1 VLLGLISSDFTVWQ
15 NLILIAV
22 FALALLCA
30 IIPHEIAHGYAAL
43 KMGDPS
49 AKLAGRLSP
58 NPARHI
64 DPWGLACFVIMG
76 IGWAKPVPVNPFNF
90 RNFRRGN
97 FWVSIAGVLTN
108 LVIGFVMSLFLFL
121 VWRFGNIGNV
131 GIFALYYF
139 FGFVVVINIT
149 LMIFNLLPIFPLDGF
164 NVLNSFTKPDNRAMN
179 FIRQYSPFILIS
191 MLLVLMFTGVLA
203 WARNGI
209 IDGFLQFWGLMF

>member
-1 VLLGLISSDFTVWQ
+1 MLLGLISSDFTVWQ